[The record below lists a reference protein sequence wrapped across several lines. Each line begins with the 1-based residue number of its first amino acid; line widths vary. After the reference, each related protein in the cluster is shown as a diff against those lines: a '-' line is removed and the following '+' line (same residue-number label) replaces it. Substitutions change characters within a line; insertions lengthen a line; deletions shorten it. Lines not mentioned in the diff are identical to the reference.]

1 MTSALINPADL
12 AAIKARRPAGPATPL
27 DSPGRPAPAGC
38 NLSPERAARLHP
50 VQWQRAW
57 VQSSN
62 LVTDIFEGAL
72 KRDDGTDLSAMLLD
86 RMLDLIAYGITEFAG
101 TKASPRDRVRERAE
115 EVLRVTWQSMSRAID
130 AGVAMERDEL
140 LAEAGQ
146 VLAAEREQMTHAADV
161 AHAEARAARQ
171 EVEALRRQLAEQRT
185 QAAAELARVTEGRDR
200 ERASYIERERSWNEQ
215 RRQFEHDKQ
224 QAAQV
229 IASLNTELDTLTRPA
244 LEVLPMPAPVTLPTT
259 PAGRASLCRYARE
272 VLARPDLKQ
281 AALADVVTPELLAA
295 WEVAYPTAEAQRA
308 HLRPVVAGVRG
319 AA

>member
-1 MTSALINPADL
+1 MTTSLINPADL
-12 AAIKARRPAGPATPL
+12 EAIKARRPAGPATPL

-62 LVTDIFEGAL
+62 LVTDVFEDAL
-72 KRDDGTDLSAMLLD
+72 KRDDGTDLAAMLLD
-86 RMLDLIAYGITEFAG
+86 RMLDLVAYGITEFAG
-101 TKASPRDRVRERAE
+101 TKASPRDRVRERTE

-140 LAEAGQ
+140 EAEAART
-146 VLAAEREQMTHAADV
+146 LASEREQMTHAADV
-161 AHAEARAARQ
+161 AHAEARAAQQ
-171 EVEALRRQLAEQRT
+171 EVEALRRQLAEQPA

-200 ERASYIERERSWNEQ
+200 ERASYIERERAWNEQ
-215 RRQFEHDKQ
+215 RRQFEHDRAE
-224 QAAQV
+224 AARV
-229 IASLNTELDTLTRPA
+229 IAALNAELDTLSRP
-244 LEVLPMPAPVTLPTT
+244 LEVLPMPTRTLPTT
-259 PAGRASLCRYARE
+259 PAGRASLCRYARDT
-272 VLARPDLKQ
+272 LSRPDLKQ
-281 AALADVVTPELLAA
+281 GDLGDVVTPELLAT
-295 WEVAYPTAEAQRA
+295 WEAAYPTPEAQRA

>member
-12 AAIKARRPAGPATPL
+12 AAFKASRPAGPATPL

-200 ERASYIERERSWNEQ
+200 EWASYIERERGWNEQ
-215 RRQFEHDKQ
+215 RRQFEHDKTE
-224 QAAQV
+224 AARV
-229 IASLNTELDTLTRPA
+229 IASLNTELDTLSRP
-244 LEVLPMPAPVTLPTT
+244 LEVLPMPTLTLPTT

-272 VLARPDLKQ
+272 MLARPDLRQ
-281 AALADVVTPELLAA
+281 GDLADVTTPELLAA
-295 WEVAYPTAEAQRA
+295 WEAAYPTLEAQRA